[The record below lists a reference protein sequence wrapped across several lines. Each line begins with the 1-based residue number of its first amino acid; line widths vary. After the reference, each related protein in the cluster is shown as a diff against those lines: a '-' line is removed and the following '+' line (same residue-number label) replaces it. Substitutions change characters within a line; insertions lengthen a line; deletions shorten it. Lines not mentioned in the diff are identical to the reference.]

1 MSVHWGLR
9 DGGGFWGG
17 DLRWG
22 SDHVV
27 RLASFSKM
35 AKFCVLMRSLFFL
48 QAMLRRGIFALV
60 ISGIGAVSSSAVAQ
74 SPAVDAYVVVD
85 FHSKKILSASNAGK
99 RRQVGSLTKI
109 ATAMVALDWA
119 RATGVDLGQL
129 AVVPPSAAAI
139 GGPNQMGLRPG
150 DRISLRDAL
159 YCAVIGSDNWAAE
172 TIAHHVGQDLI
183 RRSGAAGNPVG
194 EFVEQMNNLAKTRGA
209 TSTKFTNAH
218 GMDHRA
224 PVPHSTASD
233 IARLAIYAM
242 GQSSFTFFCSQDQR
256 KVSVETAAGLRQ
268 FVVKNT
274 NKLLGVD
281 GIDGV
286 KTGLTS
292 RAGGCLAIS
301 SAEKSI
307 FDELPNGRTR
317 VTPRRLVVVVL
328 GAPDRFGV
336 ARSLMLR
343 GREKFKAWNS
353 AGRVIR
359 DASELLKVPKE

>member
-1 MSVHWGLR
+1 MTAV
-9 DGGGFWGG
+9 
-17 DLRWG
+17 
-22 SDHVV
+22 
-27 RLASFSKM
+27 
-35 AKFCVLMRSLFFL
+35 
-48 QAMLRRGIFALV
+48 LRRAIFGLAFT
-60 ISGIGAVSSSAVAQ
+60 GTCAMPFSAAAQ
-74 SPAVDAYVVVD
+74 APAVDAYVVVD
-85 FHSKKILSASNAGK
+85 FHSKKILSSSNAGK
-99 RRQVGSLTKI
+99 RRQVGSLTKV

-119 RATGVDLGQL
+119 RATGGDLGQL
-129 AVVPPSAAAI
+129 AAVPPSAAAI

-172 TIAHHVGQDLI
+172 TIANHVGQDLI
-183 RRSGAAGNPVG
+183 RRSGAAGDPVV
-194 EFVEQMNNLAKTRGA
+194 EFVKQMNNLAKTRGA
-209 TSTKFTNAH
+209 TGTKFTNSH
-218 GMDHRA
+218 GMDHRT
-224 PVPHSTASD
+224 PVPYSTASD

-242 GQSSFTFFCSQDQR
+242 GQPSFTFFCSQAER
-256 KVSVETAAGLRQ
+256 KVSVETAAGVRQ

-286 KTGLTS
+286 KTGLTR

-307 FDELPNGRTR
+307 FVELPDGRTR

-343 GREKFKAWNS
+343 GREKFKVWNS
-353 AGRVIR
+353 AGRRVR
-359 DASELLKVPKE
+359 DPAELLTIPKE